1 MDSVPWEIWVESPV
15 RMAVVRNQS
24 LRASLIRNW
33 VKNRRGKEFVRI
45 YTSRSARLSVSYLS
59 TYVCLFVD
67 V

>member
-1 MDSVPWEIWVESPV
+1 MESPV
-15 RMAVVRNQS
+15 CMAVVRNQS

-33 VKNRRGKEFVRI
+33 VENRRGKEFVRI
-45 YTSRSARLSVSYLS
+45 YTFRSARLSVSYLS